1 MKDQY
6 SLDFCCYAAFLINLL
21 RADFK
26 LFARLSIM
34 ASRKDEISCV
44 QLTKDAKAKLDK
56 LGTKKDTYESIILNL
71 MPKSDESGESN
82 DE

>member
-1 MKDQY
+1 M
-6 SLDFCCYAAFLINLL
+6 FIV
-21 RADFK
+21 K

-44 QLTKDAKAKLDK
+44 QLTKATKAKLDK
-56 LGTKKDTYESIILNL
+56 LGTKKDTYESIILK
-71 MPKSDESGESN
+71 MMDSQCAVSGESEEDP